1 MASCYKCGKP
11 LNAGLDSAVLLD
23 AICEQCSSWVHACA
37 NCTHYDEYSM
47 KKCRESKAPFVFDR
61 LGKNDCAFFRLKTG
75 AKLEEERGQKKKA
88 SPRMEE
94 RDRAGRARD
103 NLNKLFGS

>member
-11 LNAGLDSAVLLD
+11 ITAGLNAPVPVD
-23 AICEQCSSWVHACA
+23 ATCEQCSSWIHACA

-47 KKCRESKAPFVFDR
+47 KKCREPKAAFVFDR
-61 LGKNDCAFFRLKTG
+61 LGKNECPHFKVKAPAR
-75 AKLEEERGQKKKA
+75 EEEQKNKRKM

-94 RDRAGRARD
+94 RERAGRARD